1 MERSIEEIFANVRTH
16 CRELLK
22 SSDSRQAE
30 LRDAYKEALKYV
42 EQNKDIVA
50 YDMAL
55 GKLEARERDRQEK
68 EDDKIYKALEK
79 RGIVLTGDNFQEFF
93 KEFQNEADRQRGA
106 STLTTERCKS
116 DKIRSPEKDEQN
128 KPALPDSVGE
138 KKDLSLDEVNYVC
151 RYRCDVDMDRE

>member
-1 MERSIEEIFANVRTH
+1 MQRSIEELFANIRIH

-55 GKLEARERDRQEK
+55 DKLEARESDSQAK

-79 RGIVLTGDNFQEFF
+79 RGVVLTGDNFEDFF
-93 KEFQNEADRQRGA
+93 KEFEKESERQR
-106 STLTTERCKS
+106 SLIIVTTEPCVA
-116 DKIRSPEKDEQN
+116 DKIRSPGRDE
-128 KPALPDSVGE
+128 PD
-138 KKDLSLDEVNYVC
+138 LD
-151 RYRCDVDMDRE
+151 RD